1 MDNTKS
7 DSYFVK
13 KIYDDLSFISEQ
25 MKDVSESQFDTNP
38 LLQDSMMFRMIQIS
52 ENTKRL
58 SDEYKIEHNDIPW
71 SDITG
76 LRNRIVHDYGNV
88 DPMIV
93 YDTLV
98 NDIPDLITQIMKKM
112 KQEMGDLKNHLF
124 FWRQKYI

>member
-7 DSYFVK
+7 DSYFFK

-112 KQEMGDLKNHLF
+112 K
-124 FWRQKYI
+124 